1 VGFLQNDIDP
11 RSIFLPET
19 REELPA
25 HFLKAWPSFY
35 LMLNWLRG
43 FFREK
48 KYAGGEGSGAN
59 AKEFAQLIGYR
70 FRQLDLL
77 QQALKHRS
85 FLPQVNERR
94 VSSNERLELL
104 GDAVLGLVV
113 TEALYHR
120 FPDKEEGEI
129 TAMKSLLVSRKI
141 LARFARQLD
150 LGRFILMSEA
160 EERSGGRTRP
170 SIISDTFEAVIGA
183 IYIDGGLERARAF
196 VDAVVLREI
205 DPILNEEQHRNFKSL
220 LLEYSQSHNL
230 GVPSYA
236 IRSEEGP
243 DHDKIFTVE
252 VRIQNRMVG
261 VGVGNSKKRAEQNA
275 AQNAL
280 EQLRQAA
287 AGTELLSQEKKP
299 QFAVHG

>member
-1 VGFLQNDIDP
+1 
-11 RSIFLPET
+11 
-19 REELPA
+19 
-25 HFLKAWPSFY
+25 
-35 LMLNWLRG
+35 MLSWLRD
-43 FFREK
+43 FLWK
-48 KYAGGEGSGAN
+48 KNHTGGEGSDAN
-59 AKEFAQLIGYR
+59 AKEFAKHIGYR
-70 FRQLDLL
+70 FHQLDLL
-77 QQALKHRS
+77 RQALKHRS
-85 FLPQVNERR
+85 YLPQVNERR

-120 FPDKEEGEI
+120 FPDKEEGDI

-170 SIISDTFEAVIGA
+170 SIISDAFEAIIGA
-183 IYIDGGLERARAF
+183 IYIDGGLRRATIF
-196 VDAVVLREI
+196 VESIILKEI

-220 LLEYSQSHNL
+220 LLEYAQSHNL

-252 VRIQNRMVG
+252 VRLQSSMVG

-275 AQNAL
+275 ARDAL
-280 EQLRQAA
+280 DKLQSAV
-287 AGTELLSQEKKP
+287 GKKN
-299 QFAVHG
+299 

>member
-1 VGFLQNDIDP
+1 M
-11 RSIFLPET
+11 
-19 REELPA
+19 
-25 HFLKAWPSFY
+25 LK
-35 LMLNWLRG
+35 WLRILG
-43 FFREK
+43 K
-48 KYAGGEGSGAN
+48 QKQHGGEEESDTEARKC
-59 AKEFAQLIGYR
+59 AKHIGYR
-70 FRQLDLL
+70 FRRIELL
-77 QQALKHRS
+77 EQALKHRS
-85 FLPQVNERR
+85 YLPQVNERR

-160 EERSGGRTRP
+160 EERSGGRSRP

-183 IYIDGGLERARAF
+183 IYIDGGLESARAF
-196 VDAVVLREI
+196 IEAVVLNEI
-205 DPILNEEQHRNFKSL
+205 EPILNEEQHRNFKSL
-220 LLEYSQSHNL
+220 LLEYSQRYNL
-230 GVPSYA
+230 GVPTYA
-236 IRSEEGP
+236 VRSEEGP

-252 VRIQNRMVG
+252 VRVQNRMVG
-261 VGVGNSKKRAEQNA
+261 VGAGNSKKRAEQSA

-280 EQLRQAA
+280 ERLQQNTIPDQQTREERQTQLSLQ
-287 AGTELLSQEKKP
+287 G
-299 QFAVHG
+299 

>member
-1 VGFLQNDIDP
+1 MVHSHSTDG
-11 RSIFLPET
+11 
-19 REELPA
+19 A
-25 HFLKAWPSFY
+25 FLKFAAGESTSHSCSHRGIV
-35 LMLNWLRG
+35 MLNWLRI
-43 FFREK
+43 FRK
-48 KYAGGEGSGAN
+48 KKQHSGGEGSGAD
-59 AKEFAQLIGYR
+59 AREFAKHIGCG
-70 FRQLDLL
+70 FRRLELL

-85 FLPQVNERR
+85 YLPQANERR

-160 EERSGGRTRP
+160 EERSGGRSRP

-183 IYIDGGLERARAF
+183 IYIDGGLMPARAF
-196 VDAVVLREI
+196 IEAVVLKEI
-205 DPILNEEQHRNFKSL
+205 EPILGEEQHRNFKSL
-220 LLEYSQSHNL
+220 LLEYSQRYNL
-230 GVPSYA
+230 GVPTYA
-236 IRSEEGP
+236 VRSEEGP

-252 VRIQNRMVG
+252 VRVQNRMVG
-261 VGVGNSKKRAEQNA
+261 VGAGNSKKRAEQSA

-280 EQLRQAA
+280 ARLQQNAIP
-287 AGTELLSQEKKP
+287 TELAREEMQAQLSP
-299 QFAVHG
+299 QA